1 MNRNFA
7 YCPIEITLQVIGG
20 KYKPIILFH
29 LLKGPQR
36 YKALQREIPGVSQ
49 RMLTL
54 HLKEL
59 ERDGLVQRT
68 SFPEVPPRVE
78 YAVTDF
84 GRSLQLVLE
93 AMNDWGKAQS
103 TYPVD
108 HHAPECSSLPG
119 ALAP

>member
-1 MNRNFA
+1 MNRHFA
-7 YCPIEITLQVIGG
+7 YCPIEITIQVIGG
-20 KYKPIILFH
+20 KYKSIILFH
-29 LLKGPQR
+29 LLKGSQR

-84 GRSLQLVLE
+84 GRSLQPVLD
-93 AMNDWGKAQS
+93 AMNDWGKMQS
-103 TYPVD
+103 T
-108 HHAPECSSLPG
+108 
-119 ALAP
+119 

>member
-1 MNRNFA
+1 MNRHFA

-29 LLKGPQR
+29 LLKCPQR
-36 YKALQREIPGVSQ
+36 YKALQREIHGVSQ

-78 YAVTDF
+78 YAVTEF
-84 GRSLQLVLE
+84 GRSLQPVLE
-93 AMNDWGKAQS
+93 AMNDWGKVQS
-103 TYPVD
+103 V
-108 HHAPECSSLPG
+108 
-119 ALAP
+119 